1 MHLTNKFDK
10 GIRFLL
16 CVIDISVN
24 IISLKDKKDITI
36 TNATKKNLRRI

>member
-1 MHLTNKFDK
+1 MRLTSKFDK

-16 CVIDISVN
+16 CIIDISVN

-36 TNATKKNLRRI
+36 TNAIKKNLRRI

>member
-1 MHLTNKFDK
+1 MHLTSKFNE
-10 GIRFLL
+10 GIHFLL

-36 TNATKKNLRRI
+36 TNATKKYLRRI